1 VLKGVVAD
9 HSLKSAGEEVGGVEK
24 RRQALARFQ
33 GQRAGEGPDPVH
45 RHHGQTCWQAG
56 IKGSLLPRGRN
67 VGDKF
72 GLVGSVPRRRKCPL
86 PYCNTIQTRT
96 VRGRSVP
103 PSAFYLLLGSVPAL
117 LLDLPSTRSRCF
129 GSHGERR
136 HSIDGSARPWNG

>member
-72 GLVGSVPRRRKCPL
+72 GLVGSVPRREKLGVLRSRKAERE
-86 PYCNTIQTRT
+86 N
-96 VRGRSVP
+96 GRP
-103 PSAFYLLLGSVPAL
+103 PSSMTFIVQSSPDQKPAAPS
-117 LLDLPSTRSRCF
+117 LPRSNSPLVLTASTR
-129 GSHGERR
+129 
-136 HSIDGSARPWNG
+136 AA